1 MAKNANDLVEY
12 FLENDDEGD
21 VEDNPNTSGG
31 DDDDDDK
38 GGDDCG
44 AQKLPSSS
52 SSSPFFSQQWPQ
64 SFRETIDSYSIAASP
79 NIGLLRRG
87 SSSAVL
93 PYDTNKRII
102 NSDEKTHFLSGAT
115 KPNQNSFGERIS
127 SKQSSYY
134 ENAAFHE
141 KLAGELPLSHGCSF
155 TQTVING
162 LNVMAGI
169 GLLSTPFTVKVAGWA
184 SIAVLVFFAVTC
196 CYTASLMKHC
206 FESKDGMATYPDM
219 GEAAFGRYGRII
231 TSMLL
236 FTELYTYCVEFI
248 ILEGDNLTTLFPGA
262 SFNWNGL
269 NLDSTHLFGL
279 LTALIVLPTL
289 FLRDVRLISYLSACG
304 VVATIAIVVSVALLS
319 AVDGIEMPQT
329 GQLVNW
335 SGIPFAIGVYGF
347 CYSGHS
353 VFPNIYQSMANKKQF
368 TKAMIICFILC
379 VALYGSV
386 AVMGYL
392 LYGQSTLS
400 QITLNMSP
408 DSVPAKIAV
417 WTTVI
422 NPFTKYALMMNPLA
436 RALEE
441 LLPQRI
447 SRSFLC
453 FIMLRTLL
461 LISTVCVAFLLPFF
475 GLVMALIGSLLSIL
489 LAIIVPSVCFLKIM
503 GKKVT
508 KTQRAIS
515 IAVVIVGII
524 SAALGTYSS
533 VSNIVKQY

>member
-1 MAKNANDLVEY
+1 MAKNANDLMDY
-12 FLENDDEGD
+12 FLENGHESNVEG
-21 VEDNPNTSGG
+21 NSNTSGG
-31 DDDDDDK
+31 DDHDHDHDDDVHGYDDDK
-38 GGDDCG
+38 GGDDFSE
-44 AQKLPSSS
+44 QKLDSSS
-52 SSSPFFSQQWPQ
+52 SSSLFFSQQWPQ
-64 SFRETIDSYSIAASP
+64 SFRETMDSFTIAAPP
-79 NIGLLRRG
+79 NLGLLRRG
-87 SSSAVL
+87 LSSSVS
-93 PYDTNKRII
+93 PYDKNKSFFI
-102 NSDEKTHFLSGAT
+102 SDEKTQFLSGA
-115 KPNQNSFGERIS
+115 SI
-127 SKQSSYY
+127 
-134 ENAAFHE
+134 HE
-141 KLAGELPLSHGCSF
+141 KLPGELPLSHGCSF
-155 TQTVING
+155 IQTVING
-162 LNVMAGI
+162 LNVIAGV
-169 GLLSTPFTVKVAGWA
+169 GLLSTPFTVKEAGWA
-184 SIAVLVFFAVTC
+184 SLVVLVFFAVTC

-206 FESKDGMATYPDM
+206 FESRDGMATYPDM

-231 TSMLL
+231 TSILL
-236 FTELYTYCVEFI
+236 FTELYSYCVEFL

-262 SFNWNGL
+262 CFNWNRL
-269 NLDSTHLFGL
+269 HLDSTHLFGL

-289 FLRDVRLISYLSACG
+289 FLRDVRFISYLSACG

-319 AVDGIEMPQT
+319 AVDGIGTPQT

-335 SGIPFAIGVYGF
+335 NGIPFAIGVYGF

-353 VFPNIYQSMANKKQF
+353 VFPNIYQSMANKKEF

-408 DSVPAKIAV
+408 DSIPSKIAV

-441 LLPQRI
+441 FLPERI

-461 LISTVCVAFLLPFF
+461 LLSTVCVGFLLPFF

-489 LAIIVPSVCFLKIM
+489 LAVIVPSVCFLKIM

-508 KTQRAIS
+508 KTQ
-515 IAVVIVGII
+515 VIKTT
-524 SAALGTYSS
+524 STLLEDDCT
-533 VSNIVKQY
+533 

>member
-1 MAKNANDLVEY
+1 MAKNANDLMEY
-12 FLENDDEGD
+12 FFENDHEGN
-21 VEDNPNTSGG
+21 VESKSNTSGG
-31 DDDDDDK
+31 DDYHDDDVHGYDDDK
-38 GGDDCG
+38 GGDDFSE
-44 AQKLPSSS
+44 QKLASSS
-52 SSSPFFSQQWPQ
+52 SSSLFFSQQWPQ
-64 SFRETIDSYSIAASP
+64 SFRETSDSFTIAAPP
-79 NIGLLRRG
+79 NVGLLRRG
-87 SSSAVL
+87 SSSTVS
-93 PYDTNKRII
+93 PYDTNKRFL
-102 NSDEKTHFLSGAT
+102 NSDEKTLFLSGA
-115 KPNQNSFGERIS
+115 SV
-127 SKQSSYY
+127 
-134 ENAAFHE
+134 HE
-141 KLAGELPLSHGCSF
+141 KLTGEHPLSHGCSF

-162 LNVMAGI
+162 LNVMAGV
-169 GLLSTPFTVKVAGWA
+169 GLLSTPFTIKEAGWA
-184 SIAVLVFFAVTC
+184 SIVVLVFFAVTC

-206 FESKDGMATYPDM
+206 FESRDGVATYPDM

-231 TSMLL
+231 TS
-236 FTELYTYCVEFI
+236 TYCVEFI

-262 SFNWNGL
+262 SFNWKGL

-289 FLRDVRLISYLSACG
+289 FLRDVRFISYLSACG

-319 AVDGIEMPQT
+319 AVEGIGTPRT
-329 GQLVNW
+329 GHLVNW

-353 VFPNIYQSMANKKQF
+353 VFPNIYRSMANKKQF

-408 DSVPAKIAV
+408 DSIPAKIAV

-422 NPFTKYALMMNPLA
+422 NPLTKYALMMNPLA

-441 LLPQRI
+441 LLPERI

-489 LAIIVPSVCFLKIM
+489 LAVIVPSVCFLKIM
-503 GKKVT
+503 GKTVT
-508 KTQRAIS
+508 NTQRATS

-524 SAALGTYSS
+524 CAALGTYSS